1 METGKGEAQGAY
13 GEQAIAVSCEEPQ
26 LKSASGDSK
35 LYLRH
40 LRVQVWLRGCC
51 HHLSN
56 SEWVNSDGS
65 RVAREINHRD
75 LHAVMTHDF
84 GDLVN
89 RNAVVEAAMCELMTE
104 AMKVEIFA
112 LIMLHAAVAAPTV

>member
-1 METGKGEAQGAY
+1 MNVRGTNPKLRRTEDEQIGDREMETGKGEAQGAY

-51 HHLSN
+51 HHLSQQRM
-56 SEWVNSDGS
+56 GQQ
-65 RVAREINHRD
+65 
-75 LHAVMTHDF
+75 
-84 GDLVN
+84 
-89 RNAVVEAAMCELMTE
+89 
-104 AMKVEIFA
+104 
-112 LIMLHAAVAAPTV
+112 